1 MGNIVTTIKR
11 FLSNKNTVTILG
23 VLLGIVVL
31 YVGYNYRVD
40 QAIDTVMVPYAR
52 ETITATSEITQEMIG
67 TMEVLRNFV
76 SSNANLVTTQA
87 QLVNSTDPI
96 CVAYGTSVPQG
107 ALFYNEQIIECNRL
121 SRTVTQDIPD
131 GYTIFTMS
139 VDIHT
144 TYGNSMYPGDYIDL
158 YIKMTSRDNRIIFG
172 KLIES
177 IEIADVRDNQG
188 NSVFLTSEAKT
199 PAELL
204 FTVPEDL
211 HWLLNIANDINGLEL
226 IPVPRNASYTN
237 NPGETAVSSEYLRDE
252 IEYYAQQIPDANT
265 STGGSTT
272 TGGSTNNNGGT
283 TTE

>member
-40 QAIDTVMVPYAR
+40 QAIETVMVPYAQQ
-52 ETITATSEITQEMIG
+52 TITATTEITQEMIG
-67 TMEVLRNFV
+67 TTEVLRNFV
-76 SSNANLVTTQA
+76 SSNSNLIIDQSA
-87 QLVNSTDPI
+87 LVNSTEPR
-96 CVAYGTSVPQG
+96 CVTYGTSIPEG
-107 ALFYNEQIIECNRL
+107 AFFYNEQVLSCNTLPASIIAN
-121 SRTVTQDIPD
+121 IPD

-158 YIKMTSRDNRIIFG
+158 YIKMNSRDNRIIFG

-188 NSVFLTSEAKT
+188 NSVFLTSTAST
-199 PAELL
+199 PSELL
-204 FTVPEDL
+204 FAVPSEEPENL
-211 HWLLNIANDINGLEL
+211 FWLLNIASSISGLEL

-237 NPGETAVSSEYLRDE
+237 NPGETAVSSEYLRNE
-252 IEYYAQQIPDANT
+252 IEYYAQQIPDA
-265 STGGSTT
+265 
-272 TGGSTNNNGGT
+272 
-283 TTE
+283 